1 MRNSLLIVRV
11 ILWRW
16 SIKTLVLS
24 DLRLLKQLQIFNM
37 SGYYCSSPYS
47 QSPVRCLCHRSG
59 LLVQN
64 MANTVLEKLVKN
76 KN

>member
-37 SGYYCSSPYS
+37 SGYYCLSPYF
-47 QSPVRCLCHRSG
+47 QSPVRCLCHRFG